1 MLQFKDLRVSQWKEP
16 CIGIMQK
23 NLIEFQVQS
32 VFYIYLTN
40 SLYYTNLAYIKD
52 IYILY
57 AIDI

>member
-1 MLQFKDLRVSQWKEP
+1 MKRTLYRNYAKELDRVPSSK
-16 CIGIMQK
+16 C
-23 NLIEFQVQS
+23 L
-32 VFYIYLTN
+32 FYIYLTN